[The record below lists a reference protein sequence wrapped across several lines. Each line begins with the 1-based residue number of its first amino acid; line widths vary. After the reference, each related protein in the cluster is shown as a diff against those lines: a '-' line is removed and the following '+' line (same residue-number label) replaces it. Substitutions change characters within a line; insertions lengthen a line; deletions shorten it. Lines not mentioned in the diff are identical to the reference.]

1 MDHRGLNVN
10 PTVVHNLC
18 VTRED
23 PQLKIRMPGELKSL
37 VEAAAKSA
45 GRSVTAEVVAR
56 LQQSFDNAD
65 EVRRLLLDE
74 DKRLSG
80 LDAEVPEGVR
90 QQLYILLDTNGYV
103 VSWAEVQ
110 AILAALRK
118 AGNFNPAEMHTEI
131 ITPDLES
138 STRRTEQVAALAR
151 KLRAGGRSLVIKA
164 DEA

>member
-1 MDHRGLNVN
+1 MADDSSTGRESDKFMLRLPDGMRGRVA
-10 PTVVHNLC
+10 T
-18 VTRED
+18 
-23 PQLKIRMPGELKSL
+23 S
-37 VEAAAKSA
+37 AKAA
-45 GRSVTAEVVAR
+45 GRSMNAEIVAR

-65 EVRRLLLDE
+65 EVRRLRLLLE

-80 LDAEVPEGVR
+80 LDAEANENVR

-103 VSWAEVQ
+103 VSWAEIQ

-118 AGNFNPAEMHTEI
+118 AGNFTPAEMHTEI

-151 KLRAGGRSLVIKA
+151 RLRAGGKSRVIKA

>member
-1 MDHRGLNVN
+1 MATDLPPSRTA
-10 PTVVHNLC
+10 PQFVVRLPDGM
-18 VTRED
+18 RD
-23 PQLKIRMPGELKSL
+23 QI
-37 VEAAAKSA
+37 ADAAKAA
-45 GRSVTAEVVAR
+45 GRSMNAEIVFR

-65 EVRRLLLDE
+65 EVRRLHLLLE

-80 LDAEVPEGVR
+80 LDAEAHESVR

-103 VSWAEVQ
+103 VSWAEIQ

-151 KLRAGGRSLVIKA
+151 KLRAGGKSRVIKA
-164 DEA
+164 DGV